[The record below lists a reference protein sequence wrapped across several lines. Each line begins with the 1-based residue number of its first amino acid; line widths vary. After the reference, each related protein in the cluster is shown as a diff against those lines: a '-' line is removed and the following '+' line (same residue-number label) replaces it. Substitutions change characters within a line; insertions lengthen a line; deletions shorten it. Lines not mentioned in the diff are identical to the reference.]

1 MKPARPVSIT
11 EAARNL
17 SDFVN
22 RVAYRGER
30 YFLVRGKR
38 QVAELRPVAQPVTR
52 GEWPTILESCPRLHP
67 RELRHFLQDIRP
79 VKRKRGRGKNAP

>member
-17 SDFVN
+17 SEFVN

-38 QVAELRPVAQPVTR
+38 QVAELRPVPQPVTR
-52 GEWPTILESCPRLHP
+52 SDWPALLRACPGLDT
-67 RELRHFLQDIRP
+67 REANAYLADIRKQAP
-79 VKRKRGRGKNAP
+79 PSQGRRRS

>member
-17 SDFVN
+17 SEFVN

-38 QVAELRPVAQPVTR
+38 QVAELRPVVQPVTR
-52 GEWPTILESCPRLHP
+52 SDWPALLGACPGLDA
-67 RELRHFLQDIRP
+67 REAKSYLSDIR
-79 VKRKRGRGKNAP
+79 KQSAPARPRRSS